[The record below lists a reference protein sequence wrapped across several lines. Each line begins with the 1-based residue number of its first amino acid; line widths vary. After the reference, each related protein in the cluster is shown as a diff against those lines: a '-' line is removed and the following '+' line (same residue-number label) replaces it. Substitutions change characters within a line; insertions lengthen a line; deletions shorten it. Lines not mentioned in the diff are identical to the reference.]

1 MHFNRVVGPMRT
13 LAFRTWRALT
23 VAVPGARIQ
32 AFGPG
37 TDQIG
42 AVLVVNLERQPRRW
56 RRVTKE
62 LGRFRT
68 SEGKPLTS
76 ITRRL
81 AAVDARDG
89 RAVAATADVDPTYRI
104 GDQLYVQP
112 DARLA
117 ECFAEDEPVRMTRQ
131 EVAVARSHVEAWK
144 VVANGTGEYVLVL
157 EDDVWFS
164 RGAPAAIDSGWRTAL
179 GGWCQMGV
187 WCAGVGG
194 GGTGAVSGRV
204 LWCGGVCWGLSGR
217 CWAGVGRSG
226 AQPRAHR
233 CGVERSPSTPRRAM
247 LAAAASRLKSASTL
261 ARPRTRAWR
270 PPCFRRTRCAS
281 LRSTLGRTA
290 R

>member
-1 MHFNRVVGPMRT
+1 MGSGHKSTDPLKSQRSLPYT
-13 LAFRTWRALT
+13 LN
-23 VAVPGARIQ
+23 
-32 AFGPG
+32 
-37 TDQIG
+37 TDACIFAMYTQH
-42 AVLVVNLERQPRRW
+42 
-56 RRVTKE
+56 
-62 LGRFRT
+62 
-68 SEGKPLTS
+68 
-76 ITRRL
+76 RRL
-81 AAVDARDG
+81 YLCHVHSTQTPVSLPCTSVSGDG
-89 RAVAATADVDPTYRI
+89 YTVHSCPPPLSP
-104 GDQLYVQP
+104 GD
-112 DARLA
+112 
-117 ECFAEDEPVRMTRQ
+117 TR
-131 EVAVARSHVEAWK
+131 
-144 VVANGTGEYVLVL
+144 G
-157 EDDVWFS
+157 
-164 RGAPAAIDSGWRTAL
+164 PL
-179 GGWCQMGV
+179 GDWCQMGV

>member
-1 MHFNRVVGPMRT
+1 MSQRDNDLIEHILDAAGK
-13 LAFRTWRALT
+13 LAEI
-23 VAVPGARIQ
+23 VAAGRENFDASWMVRSA
-32 AFGPG
+32 A
-37 TDQIG
+37 
-42 AVLVVNLERQPRRW
+42 ERQLEIIGEAAGKLSEQLHERRP
-56 RRVTKE
+56 T
-62 LGRFRT
+62 LPI
-68 SEGKPLTS
+68 SE
-76 ITRRL
+76 
-81 AAVDARDG
+81 ARAMRNVIAHEYG
-89 RAVAATADVDPTYRI
+89 DVDYDLLWHTMSASIP
-104 GDQLYVQP
+104 Q
-112 DARLA
+112 
-117 ECFAEDEPVRMTRQ
+117 FA
-131 EVAVARSHVEAWK
+131 AS
-144 VVANGTGEYVLVL
+144 
-157 EDDVWFS
+157 
-164 RGAPAAIDSGWRTAL
+164 L

-194 GGTGAVSGRV
+194 GGAGAVSGRV

-233 CGVERSPSTPRRAM
+233 CCVECSPSTPRRAM

>member
-1 MHFNRVVGPMRT
+1 MSTAEDVAVEVDVLANDVDHDAGDSLTVRVVRQPQRGSATVQADGKVLYTPDENTFGEDM
-13 LAFRTWRALT
+13 FRYRVTDSSRLYDEATIT
-23 VAVPGARIQ
+23 VYVRSVNDPPVFSLVSSEFPVYVNAPPGSAVGAPVTATDAEEELLRYRLS
-32 AFGPG
+32 G
-37 TDQIG
+37 TDSWQFDIDEISAQISVADG
-42 AVLVVNLERQPRRW
+42 A
-56 RRVTKE
+56 
-62 LGRFRT
+62 
-68 SEGKPLTS
+68 
-76 ITRRL
+76 
-81 AAVDARDG
+81 D
-89 RAVAATADVDPTYRI
+89 
-104 GDQLYVQP
+104 
-112 DARLA
+112 
-117 ECFAEDEPVRMTRQ
+117 
-131 EVAVARSHVEAWK
+131 
-144 VVANGTGEYVLVL
+144 
-157 EDDVWFS
+157 
-164 RGAPAAIDSGWRTAL
+164 L

-194 GGTGAVSGRV
+194 GGAGVGVGGGGAGAVSGRV

>member
-1 MHFNRVVGPMRT
+1 M
-13 LAFRTWRALT
+13 
-23 VAVPGARIQ
+23 IC
-32 AFGPG
+32 
-37 TDQIG
+37 IG
-42 AVLVVNLERQPRRW
+42 
-56 RRVTKE
+56 
-62 LGRFRT
+62 
-68 SEGKPLTS
+68 S
-76 ITRRL
+76 
-81 AAVDARDG
+81 AAVSATSPGGPERATCREHLDTAETWQALDRSASG
-89 RAVAATADVDPTYRI
+89 RPSPIATAGVALKRRRCRESPCRTTVD
-104 GDQLYVQP
+104 
-112 DARLA
+112 
-117 ECFAEDEPVRMTRQ
+117 
-131 EVAVARSHVEAWK
+131 RSLSLH
-144 VVANGTGEYVLVL
+144 
-157 EDDVWFS
+157 S
-164 RGAPAAIDSGWRTAL
+164 CL

-194 GGTGAVSGRV
+194 GGAGVGAVSGRV